1 MAKRCISN
9 RTAEVAYVP
18 RIWLLQ
24 LDSKFSPDKRWKLN
38 RKWRILPLAIGL
50 KRPRGARRWNWTK
63 EKDKGHE
70 KSNRLERNAKKKFAG

>member
-1 MAKRCISN
+1 LAKRCISN

-24 LDSKFSPDKRWKLN
+24 LDSKFSPDKRW
-38 RKWRILPLAIGL
+38 
-50 KRPRGARRWNWTK
+50 NWTK
-63 EKDKGHE
+63 EKDKGHG